1 MGLKE
6 VQGSWRVAAEVNYFC
21 GFYDCPPVVE
31 KDYSVGFQMAVE
43 ANPGSTESV
52 AVWAVFGGGGAVLEW
67 VSPFCVAFLL
77 SLHCGGPFLC
87 CASLQRQTYSNQT
100 IQCL

>member
-52 AVWAVFGGGGAVLEW
+52 AVWAVFGGGGAVFGVGLSFLRCLFAFIALRRPFSLLRL
-67 VSPFCVAFLL
+67 SPK
-77 SLHCGGPFLC
+77 
-87 CASLQRQTYSNQT
+87 TD
-100 IQCL
+100 IQ